1 MGNDSAVD
9 VASRSAAVGG
19 ARAADRRPGAA
30 HRPHPYRPYPDR
42 PHPYR
47 AAVRVP
53 LALRAAAAL
62 LMTAV
67 LACACGTAPAPRP
80 AALSR
85 TRTPSA
91 TAAASP
97 TRSPSPSAKRA
108 PRHKAKAAAASPT
121 GQPAGQPGAPAG
133 SQPTGPVVAAGCQD
147 TFVPAYFY
155 ASSDW
160 AQAIDTQ
167 PAPAVMLLNV
177 DSGPGTA
184 PLSHFQTLTK
194 QAQAAGITVLGY
206 SSTEYGAKPVAQV
219 EAEINDY
226 KSWYGVNGMFL
237 DLTQGTSGELSY
249 YQQLAGYIRANV
261 PGGVVWLNVGAYP
274 DQSFMSVANTVMVF
288 EGSYAS
294 YVSDQVPG
302 WVSQY
307 SPSHFANV
315 VYATP
320 QSDFDSAVSLSRS
333 RSRAGFLF
341 VTDLSGSGNPYGA
354 MPSYWSQEAATIGHC

>member
-1 MGNDSAVD
+1 VFASAP
-9 VASRSAAVGG
+9 S
-19 ARAADRRPGAA
+19 
-30 HRPHPYRPYPDR
+30 
-42 PHPYR
+42 
-47 AAVRVP
+47 
-53 LALRAAAAL
+53 ALRAAAAL
-62 LMTAV
+62 LLPAV
-67 LACACGTAPAPRP
+67 VACACATAPAAKP
-80 AALSR
+80 AALPSR
-85 TRTPSA
+85 SRVPSA
-91 TAAASP
+91 SASP
-97 TRSPSPSAKRA
+97 TPSPTPSPS
-108 PRHKAKAAAASPT
+108 HKAAHHRKPKASSASAGSSAPPAA
-121 GQPAGQPGAPAG
+121 

-155 ASSDW
+155 ASSGW
-160 AQAIDTQ
+160 TQAIDTR

-184 PLSHFQTLTK
+184 PLSHFQTLTR

-206 SSTEYGAKPVAQV
+206 SSTEYGAKPIASV

-226 KSWYGVNGMFL
+226 KSWYGVNGIFL
-237 DLTQGTSGELSY
+237 DLTQGTSNELSY
-249 YQQLAGYIRANV
+249 YQQLANYIRANV

-288 EGSYAS
+288 EGSYSS

-315 VYATP
+315 LYATP
-320 QSDFDSAVSLSRS
+320 ESDLNNAVDLSRT

-354 MPSYWSQEAATIGHC
+354 MPSYWSAEAATVGHC

>member
-1 MGNDSAVD
+1 MGNDSPVD
-9 VASRSAAVGG
+9 NASRV
-19 ARAADRRPGAA
+19 P
-30 HRPHPYRPYPDR
+30 
-42 PHPYR
+42 
-47 AAVRVP
+47 AAVR
-53 LALRAAAAL
+53 LAVAL
-62 LMTAV
+62 LLPSV
-67 LACACGTAPAPRP
+67 VACACGTAPASRP
-80 AALSR
+80 VALGSPSRAA
-85 TRTPSA
+85 TAKATPSA
-91 TAAASP
+91 SPSPSPSPKPRHVHKRKALAAASP
-97 TRSPSPSAKRA
+97 SAK
-108 PRHKAKAAAASPT
+108 P
-121 GQPAGQPGAPAG
+121 APAAEQT
-133 SQPTGPVVAAGCQD
+133 QPTGPVVAAGCQD

-160 AQAIDTQ
+160 TQAIDTQ

-177 DSGPGTA
+177 DSGPGTS

-206 SSTEYGAKPVAQV
+206 SSTEYGAKPIASV
-219 EAEINDY
+219 EGEINDY
-226 KSWYGVNGMFL
+226 KAWYGVNGIFL

-249 YQQLAGYIRANV
+249 YQQLANYIRANV

-288 EGSYAS
+288 EGSYSS
-294 YVSDQVPG
+294 YVSDQVPS

-315 VYATP
+315 LYATP
-320 QSDFDSAVSLSRS
+320 ESDFDSAVNLSRT

>member
-1 MGNDSAVD
+1 MGNDSPVD
-9 VASRSAAVGG
+9 NASRV
-19 ARAADRRPGAA
+19 P
-30 HRPHPYRPYPDR
+30 
-42 PHPYR
+42 
-47 AAVRVP
+47 AAVR
-53 LALRAAAAL
+53 LAVAL
-62 LMTAV
+62 LLPSV
-67 LACACGTAPAPRP
+67 VACACATAPASRP
-80 AALSR
+80 VALGSPSRAA
-85 TRTPSA
+85 TAKATPSA
-91 TAAASP
+91 SPSPSPSPKPRHVHKRKALAAASP
-97 TRSPSPSAKRA
+97 SAK
-108 PRHKAKAAAASPT
+108 P
-121 GQPAGQPGAPAG
+121 APAAEQT
-133 SQPTGPVVAAGCQD
+133 QPTGPVVAAGCQD

-160 AQAIDTQ
+160 TQAIDTQ

-177 DSGPGTA
+177 DSGPGTS

-206 SSTEYGAKPVAQV
+206 SSTEYGAKPIASV
-219 EAEINDY
+219 EGEINDY
-226 KSWYGVNGMFL
+226 KAWYGVNGIFL

-249 YQQLAGYIRANV
+249 YQQLANYIRANV

-288 EGSYAS
+288 EGSYSS
-294 YVSDQVPG
+294 YVSDQVPS

-315 VYATP
+315 LYATP
-320 QSDFDSAVSLSRS
+320 ESDFDSAVNLSRT